1 MINIDLDNAI
11 TLTLTATIAYADLC
25 DIDLA
30 DLILDLTE
38 SPSTPNDDIDA
49 TYDLLIRA
57 CRSFD
62 ITPDDLMTRTYDI
75 IYDA

>member
-30 DLILDLTE
+30 DLILDLTDDF
-38 SPSTPNDDIDA
+38 TPNTDIDA
-49 TYDLLIRA
+49 TYDYLIRA

-62 ITPDDLMTRTYDI
+62 ITPDELMTRTYAI
-75 IYDA
+75 TDA